1 MDAEKPTFTSIITL
15 EGLKSAFGMG
25 EAKEQPPV
33 ESGNK
38 KETGFLGNTSFMSM
52 WTIPSLQRGQEATY
66 PRSRSGGRNES
77 MVSSSYDVYGK
88 KLFAKEGGLRYDL
101 FTGESKPSQPLDKL
115 TIGQL
120 KELQRKRSNT
130 AAGAYQFTLATVED
144 VQKEMGLKDTDVFS
158 PATQNR
164 MFETFTR
171 GNETRAREVLGM
183 SRVSDAQRY
192 SMHFLGRSGGV
203 SFLRKLRENP
213 NATFAKEFPNAY
225 ARNKAMFSKIGGAN
239 ATLADA
245 FGELSRRMK

>member
-1 MDAEKPTFTSIITL
+1 MNAEKPTSGNRLTL
-15 EGLKSAFGMG
+15 EDLKSAFGMG
-25 EAKEQPPV
+25 AEKPPSSAQT
-33 ESGNK
+33 ENRNQ
-38 KETGFLGNTSFMSM
+38 TTFLGRSGFRPMV
-52 WTIPSLQRGQEATY
+52 TIPSLQRGQEATY

-144 VQKEMGLKDTDVFS
+144 LQKEMGLKDTDVFS
-158 PATQNR
+158 SATQNR

-213 NATFAKEFPNAY
+213 NAT
-225 ARNKAMFSKIGGAN
+225 
-239 ATLADA
+239 LADA